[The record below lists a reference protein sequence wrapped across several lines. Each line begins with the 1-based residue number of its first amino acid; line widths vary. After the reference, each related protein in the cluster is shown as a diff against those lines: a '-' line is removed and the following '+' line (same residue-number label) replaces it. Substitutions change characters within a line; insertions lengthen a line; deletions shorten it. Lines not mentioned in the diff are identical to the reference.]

1 MALVNFTNLDF
12 NQIKTS
18 LKDYL
23 RANSNFSDYD
33 FEGSNLS
40 SIIDVLAY
48 NTYINSYN
56 ANMISNEVFIDSAT
70 LRENVVALAR
80 NIGYTP
86 RSITAAK
93 AIISFFVDT
102 TGFTTKPVTL
112 TLKKGIVA
120 TAASVFGSESYSFA
134 IPSDITVPVIDGI
147 ATFSNIEI
155 FQGTFL
161 TSNFTVSAE
170 IPAPPSRYILEN
182 ANIDTSTM
190 EVQVRS
196 TEASTAAKKYVF
208 SDTLIEVT
216 SSSCVYFLQEV
227 EDQRYELI
235 FGDGVFGKKLESL
248 NYIEVSYVT
257 TNGSAGNNVSS
268 FSFNGRIV
276 DNNNNLVSTGISIIT
291 TIENSLGGK
300 EIESVESVK
309 RYAPKVYSAFNRAVT
324 AGDYEAL
331 IPKIYP
337 EAESVSVFGGEEL
350 NPPQWGKVFITIKP
364 FYGPY
369 VPNSIKNNI
378 KTLIKKY
385 SVAGIV
391 CEIQDLKYLYVE
403 VDVNAYY
410 NPNLVSDAAAVKT
423 MIANNVNSYA
433 NSTELN
439 KYGAKFK
446 YSKFQT
452 VVDNSNESITSNITK
467 VNIRRDMKPLLNQA
481 AEYEL
486 CFGNSF
492 YIKNTNGYNIQS
504 SGFTIF
510 GQADTLYLGDKPGA
524 DKKTGSLFLFRLQS
538 RNNPVVVKTNVGTIF
553 YNKGEILLKPI
564 TFTNTSKKI
573 QEMPIIEVSACPQSN
588 DVIGLQ
594 DLYLQLDVS
603 KSTVDMVVD
612 TIGAG
617 EGSSGTSYT
626 ATSSY
631 TRGNIARLTESEG
644 ENTSLQSLDT
654 YVLGGNTQPE
664 LQGDPTAPDAALS
677 TVSSSGAISPTTSS
691 SSSLY

>member
-12 NQIKTS
+12 DQIKTS

-23 RANSNFSDYD
+23 RANSNFTDYD
-33 FEGSNLS
+33 FEGSNLA

-48 NTYINSYN
+48 NTYISSYN

-86 RSITAAK
+86 RSRTSAK
-93 AIISFFVDT
+93 AVVSFFVDT
-102 TGFTTKPVTL
+102 TGFTTKPITL

-120 TAASVFGSESYSFA
+120 TSAATFGSESYSFS
-134 IPSDITVPVIDGI
+134 IPSDITVPVVDGV
-147 ATFSNIEI
+147 ATFGDVEI
-155 FQGTFL
+155 FEGSFL
-161 TSNFTVSAE
+161 TANFTVTSE
-170 IPAPPSRYILEN
+170 NPAPPVRYILDN
-182 ANIDTSTM
+182 PHIDTSTL
-190 EVQVRS
+190 EVAVRD
-196 TEASTAAKKYVF
+196 TEASTTSKKYVF

-216 SSSCVYFLQEV
+216 DTSCVYFVQEV

-248 NYIEVSYVT
+248 NYIDVSYIT
-257 TNGSAGNNVSS
+257 TNGSDGNGISS
-268 FSFNGRIV
+268 FSFNGRVV
-276 DNNNNLVSTGISIIT
+276 DNNNNLVSTGISVIT
-291 TIENSLGGK
+291 TVNASLGGK

-309 RYAPKVYSAFNRAVT
+309 RFAPKIYSTFNRAVT
-324 AGDYEAL
+324 ASDYEAL

-350 NPPQWGKVFITIKP
+350 SPPQFGKVFITIKP
-364 FYGPY
+364 FYGPF
-369 VPNSIKNNI
+369 VPDAIKNNL

-391 CEIQDLKYLYVE
+391 CEIQDLKFLYVE

-410 NPNLVSDAAAVKT
+410 NPNLAPDANAVRT
-423 MIANNVNSYA
+423 VVTNNINQYA
-433 NSTELN
+433 DSTELN

-446 YSKFQT
+446 YSRFQGI
-452 VVDNSNESITSNITK
+452 VDNSHDSITSNITK
-467 VNIRRDMKPLLNQA
+467 IEIRRDMKPALNQS

-486 CFGNSF
+486 CFGNQF
-492 YIKNTNGYNIQS
+492 YIKRMSGYNIKS

-510 GQADTLYLGDKPGA
+510 GLSNTVYLSDLPAKGG
-524 DKKTGSLFLFRLQS
+524 KTGSLFFFRLQGT
-538 RNNPVVVKTNVGTIF
+538 NNPIIVSNNVGTID
-553 YNKGEILLKPI
+553 YEKGELLLKPVNI
-564 TFTNTSKKI
+564 TGTSKTI
-573 QEMPIIEVSACPQSN
+573 QDIPIIEVSACPQSN

-603 KSTVDMVVD
+603 KSSVDMLVD
-612 TIGAG
+612 TI
-617 EGSSGTSYT
+617 ESGDNTSGNLYT

-631 TRGNIARLTESEG
+631 KTANIARLTDSEIANATIG
-644 ENTSLQSLDT
+644 TDTETTNVNTSSTTSDT
-654 YVLGGNTQPE
+654 YRVGSTTFT
-664 LQGDPTAPDAALS
+664 PTAP
-677 TVSSSGAISPTTSS
+677 SS
-691 SSSLY
+691 SSSSSSSY

>member
-1 MALVNFTNLDF
+1 MALVNFTDLDF
-12 NQIKTS
+12 DQIKTS

-23 RANSNFSDYD
+23 RENSNFTDYN

-40 SIIDVLAY
+40 NIIDVLAY

-56 ANMISNEVFIDSAT
+56 ANMVSNEVFIDSAT

-86 RSITAAK
+86 RSRTAAK

-112 TLKKGIVA
+112 TIKKGIV
-120 TAASVFGSESYSFA
+120 TTSASVFGSESYSFA
-134 IPSDITVPVIDGI
+134 IPSDITVPVVDGI
-147 ATFSNIEI
+147 ATFSNVVIYE
-155 FQGTFL
+155 GTFL
-161 TSNFTVSAE
+161 TSNFTVSSE
-170 IPAPPSRYILEN
+170 TPAPPSRYTLEN
-182 ANIDTSTM
+182 PNIDTSTL
-190 EVQVRS
+190 EVSVRDTQSS
-196 TEASTAAKKYVF
+196 TSSKKFIF

-216 SSSCVYFLQEV
+216 DTSRVYFLQEV

-235 FGDGVFGKKLESL
+235 FGDGVFGEKLKSL
-248 NYIEVSYVT
+248 NYIDVSYLT
-257 TNGSAGNNVSS
+257 TSGEGGNGISS
-268 FSFNGRIV
+268 FTFNGRIV
-276 DNNNNLVSTGISIIT
+276 DNNNNLVSTGISILST
-291 TIENSLGGK
+291 VSESVGGK
-300 EIESVESVK
+300 EIESVDSIK
-309 RYAPKVYSAFNRAVT
+309 RYAPKIYSTYNRAVT

-369 VPNSIKNNI
+369 VPDSIKNNL
-378 KTLIKKY
+378 KTQLRKY

-391 CEIQDLKYLYVE
+391 TEIQDLKYLYVE

-410 NPNLVSDAAAVKT
+410 NPNLASDAAAVKT
-423 MIANNVNSYA
+423 VVSNNINSYA
-433 NSTELN
+433 NSSEMN
-439 KYGAKFK
+439 KYGAKFR

-467 VNIRRDMKPLLNQA
+467 VTIRRDMKPLLNQA

-486 CFGNSF
+486 CFGNPF
-492 YIKNTNGYNIQS
+492 YIKNMNGYNIQS
-504 SGFTIF
+504 SGFNIF
-510 GQADTLYLGDKPGA
+510 GQADTLYLGDKPA
-524 DKKTGSLFLFRLQS
+524 ANKQTGTLFFFRLQS
-538 RNNPVVVKTNVGTIF
+538 RNNPVIVKTNVGTVY
-553 YNKGEILLKPI
+553 YNKGEILLKPT

-573 QEMPIIEVSACPQSN
+573 QEIPVIEVSACPQSN

-603 KSTVDMVVD
+603 KSTVDMVAD
-612 TIGAG
+612 TIGSG
-617 EGSSGTSYT
+617 EGSSGSNYT

-631 TRGNIARLTESEG
+631 IRGDIARLTEEEG
-644 ENTSLQSLDT
+644 QNTSLSSSDT
-654 YVLGGNTQPE
+654 YVLGGTIQPE
-664 LQGDPTAPDAALS
+664 LQGNPAAPDS
-677 TVSSSGAISPTTSS
+677 TPTTTTSSSRAVTPTTSS
-691 SSSLY
+691 SSPY

>member
-1 MALVNFTNLDF
+1 MALVNFTDLDF
-12 NQIKTS
+12 DQIKTS

-23 RANSNFSDYD
+23 RENSNFTDYN

-40 SIIDVLAY
+40 NIIDVLAY

-56 ANMISNEVFIDSAT
+56 ANMVSNEVFIDSAT

-86 RSITAAK
+86 RSRTAAK

-112 TLKKGIVA
+112 TIKKGIV
-120 TAASVFGSESYSFA
+120 TTSASVFGSESYSFC
-134 IPSDITVPVIDGI
+134 IPSDITTPVVDGI
-147 ATFSNIEI
+147 ATFSNVVIYE
-155 FQGTFL
+155 GTFL
-161 TSNFTVSAE
+161 TSNFTVSSE
-170 IPAPPSRYILEN
+170 TPAPPSRYTLDNE
-182 ANIDTSTM
+182 NIDTSTL
-190 EVQVRS
+190 EVSVRNTQSS
-196 TEASTAAKKYVF
+196 TSAKKFTF

-216 SSSCVYFLQEV
+216 SSSRVYFLQEI

-235 FGDGVFGKKLESL
+235 FGDGVFGEKLKSL
-248 NYIEVSYVT
+248 NYIDVSYIT
-257 TNGSAGNNVSS
+257 TNGEGGNGISS
-268 FSFNGRIV
+268 FTFNGRIV
-276 DNNNNLVSTGISIIT
+276 DNNNNLVSTGISILST
-291 TIENSLGGK
+291 VSESEGGK
-300 EIESVESVK
+300 EIESVDSIK
-309 RYAPKVYSAFNRAVT
+309 RYAPKIYSTYNRAVT

-369 VPNSIKNNI
+369 VPDSIKNNL
-378 KTLIKKY
+378 KTLLRKY

-391 CEIQDLKYLYVE
+391 AEIQDLKYLYVE

-410 NPNLVSDAAAVKT
+410 NPNLASDSAAVKT
-423 MIANNVNSYA
+423 VITNNINSYA
-433 NSTELN
+433 NSSEMN
-439 KYGAKFK
+439 KYGAKFR

-467 VNIRRDMKPLLNQA
+467 VTIRRDMKPLLNQA

-486 CFGNSF
+486 CFGNPF
-492 YIKNTNGYNIQS
+492 YIKNINGYNIQS

-510 GQADTLYLGDKPGA
+510 GQSDTLYLGDKPA
-524 DKKTGSLFLFRLQS
+524 EDKRTGSLFFFRLQS
-538 RNNPVVVKTNVGTIF
+538 RNNPVIVQTNVGTVH
-553 YNKGEILLKPI
+553 YNEGEILLKPI
-564 TFTNTSKKI
+564 IFTNTSKKI
-573 QEMPIIEVSACPQSN
+573 QEMPVIEVSTCPQSN

-603 KSTVDMVVD
+603 KSTVDMVTD
-612 TIGAG
+612 TVGAG
-617 EGSSGTSYT
+617 EGSSGSNYT

-631 TRGNIARLTESEG
+631 IRGDIARLTEDEG
-644 ENTSLQSLDT
+644 QNTSLQSLDT
-654 YVLGGNTQPE
+654 YVLGGTVQPE
-664 LQGDPTAPDAALS
+664 LQGNPAAPDAIPA
-677 TVSSSGAISPTTSS
+677 TTSS
-691 SSSLY
+691 STAITPNTSTSSPTY